1 MYFLATLQDDVTTPL
16 RRDEAELSIE
26 DTDNY
31 LIHHNDRPFVDDDG
45 PMPIIRSAHSPIR

>member
-1 MYFLATLQDDVTTPL
+1 MTTPL

-26 DTDNY
+26 DTDTY
-31 LIHHNDRPFVDDDG
+31 LIHHNERPFVDDDG

>member
-1 MYFLATLQDDVTTPL
+1 MFLLATITDDVTTPL

-31 LIHHNDRPFVDDDG
+31 LIHHDRPFVDDDG